1 MMKSSKDTNTSQ
13 NLKRSFQKM
22 GHRFTNQRASIWQL
36 FSNAANG
43 YTIQD
48 AAEVLKEKGI
58 GPATVY
64 RTVKTLQKLGRLHWV
79 HEKNG
84 DHRFVARYAPHSHV
98 LACRSC
104 GLGVEFESC
113 NLTLLE
119 KLLELETGFRIEGH
133 ELELYGLCPECRA
146 SMPSN

>member
-1 MMKSSKDTNTSQ
+1 MMKSSKDRNTAQ
-13 NLKRSFQKM
+13 NLKRSFHKL
-22 GHRFTNQRASIWQL
+22 GHRFTNQRASIWQF
-36 FSNAANG
+36 FSNAPYG

-48 AAEVLKEKGI
+48 AAGLLKKKGI
-58 GPATVY
+58 GHATVY

-84 DHRFVARYAPHSHV
+84 EHRFVARHAPHSHM

-104 GLGVEFESC
+104 GLVAEFESC

-119 KLLELETGFRIEGH
+119 KLLELETGYRIEGH
-133 ELELYGLCPECRA
+133 ELELYGLCPQCRLSA
-146 SMPSN
+146 A